1 MSKIAAFLELL
12 KDSKWHEKTEL
23 QKILEFDEQQIQ
35 EIMAFLI
42 EYNLVEMDHK
52 KEKVRLNKDF
62 RKILVQ
68 PTRQKDLK
76 LEKNRVYEK
85 SNFI

>member
-42 EYNLVEMDHK
+42 EYNLVEMDHE

-68 PTRQKDLK
+68 PTR
-76 LEKNRVYEK
+76 
-85 SNFI
+85 